1 MALLCDAFSTKVFAF
16 KTCTYVELEIQKLRE
31 NVLKNLVIA
40 SVEIS
45 NDARPKFLNENDAT
59 VWQVIIANLRYEKFN
74 LEKLII
80 ELACVSS
87 STNFNQ
93 A

>member
-16 KTCTYVELEIQKLRE
+16 ETCTYVEWKILKLGE

-45 NDARPKFLNENDAT
+45 NDARPKF
-59 VWQVIIANLRYEKFN
+59 
-74 LEKLII
+74 
-80 ELACVSS
+80 
-87 STNFNQ
+87 
-93 A
+93 